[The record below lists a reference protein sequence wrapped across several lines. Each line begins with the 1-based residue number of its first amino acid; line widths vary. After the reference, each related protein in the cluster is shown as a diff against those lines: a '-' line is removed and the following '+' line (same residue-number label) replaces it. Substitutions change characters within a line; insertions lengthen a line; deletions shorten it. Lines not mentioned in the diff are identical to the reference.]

1 MSVARFETVAAT
13 AGRGLHTWGGM
24 LMIIWL
30 IMAWPAGRAGEE
42 EGFAMLLQGTA
53 EAERATRAWPGDAN
67 CGM

>member
-1 MSVARFETVAAT
+1 
-13 AGRGLHTWGGM
+13 
-24 LMIIWL
+24 MIIWL